1 LLRWGKQ
8 ALFHLEALDEVPALL
23 LGRLEVVFLRMSE
36 DKVEREKSRLDVRQ
50 FVFAAIPQ
58 VTLADGGINFPGT
71 KLKDQA
77 SARVS
82 AGIKFLKENNRG

>member
-23 LGRLEVVFLRMSE
+23 VRRLEIILLWIGE
-36 DKVEREKSRLDVRQ
+36 DEVERQQPCLDMRQ
-50 FVFAAIPQ
+50 LVFTAIPQ
-58 VTLADGGINFPGT
+58 VILADGGINPAGAE
-71 KLKDQA
+71 LKDEA

-82 AGIKFLKENNRG
+82 PSGCMA